1 MKIFTWKSAQI
12 VTRSTQVSRKL
23 LTQLAELIALTSVS
37 VEENSCTVVEKGRLW
52 RFFYVLDLPGSSR
65 AVVQIIE
72 RMGSARAAGASLEPG
87 YELTHDSFRR
97 ESVPSGDAS
106 V

>member
-1 MKIFTWKSAQI
+1 VKIFTWKSAQI

-23 LTQLAELIALTSVS
+23 LTQLAELIASTSVS
-37 VEENSCTVVEKGRLW
+37 VEGNSCCLFKKGAVGA
-52 RFFYVLDLPGSSR
+52 FFYGLNLSWGSR

-87 YELTHDSFRR
+87 YE
-97 ESVPSGDAS
+97 
-106 V
+106 